1 MQKIHNQFYKSPLWV
16 CSSNVEAGEESDT
29 NSGTPYLSGQ
39 RGILPGGP
47 PCLVCCSSMSW
58 QHGRHPQF
66 SGVGASH
73 RQCWWHRMYHCGL
86 LRSCHKGNET
96 VGQCLWSHCFSP
108 MAWDI
113 WSEPQ
118 RKVRMKVQRELADL
132 ACCPRFESHF
142 ICDPDYYFWYGS
154 LLIRK
159 INDKGWG
166 YVQALDLWRLLE
178 FLYHWNMRAI

>member
-1 MQKIHNQFYKSPLWV
+1 MQLQCGGW
-16 CSSNVEAGEESDT
+16 
-29 NSGTPYLSGQ
+29 
-39 RGILPGGP
+39 RGIWYQLWDTLFVRAEG
-47 PCLVCCSSMSW
+47 
-58 QHGRHPQF
+58 HPTRRSTMFGLLFLNVLTAWKTSTVLWCRSISQTMLMAQNVH
-66 SGVGASH
+66 SLS
-73 RQCWWHRMYHCGL
+73 HCGL
-86 LRSCHKGNET
+86 LRSCHRGNET
-96 VGQCLWSHCFSP
+96 VGQCLWSCCFSP

-132 ACCPRFESHF
+132 ACRPRFESRF
-142 ICDPDYYFWYGS
+142 ICDPDYYFWYGT

-178 FLYHWNMRAI
+178 FLYRWNMRAI